1 MILTKKQEDGLKI
14 AVARYNAGEKHTV
27 IGGFAR
33 NWKIYSS

>member
-1 MILTKKQEDGLKI
+1 MELTTKQLEGLEI
-14 AVARYNAGEKHTV
+14 AIERYKRGEKYTV